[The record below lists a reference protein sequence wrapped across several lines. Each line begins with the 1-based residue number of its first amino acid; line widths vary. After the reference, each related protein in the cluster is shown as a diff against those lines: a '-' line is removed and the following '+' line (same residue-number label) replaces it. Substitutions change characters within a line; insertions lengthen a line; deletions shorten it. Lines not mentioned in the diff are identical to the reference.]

1 MMTPSETINI
11 RYYQPDDIVCVF
23 SKGRP
28 VICSVIAK
36 KNKNE
41 QAGFQLKILDV
52 DIVSVLGQ
60 DTIWVPTEMVEP
72 VGEAQEDK

>member
-72 VGEAQEDK
+72 VGEA

>member
-41 QAGFQLKILDV
+41 QAGFQLKILDI

-72 VGEAQEDK
+72 VGEA